1 MQIRR
6 PMTGGLSLETSG
18 ASSSAGW
25 NSRSALFG
33 PRALKGP
40 PSKARVRRKRNV
52 YPCAGSPECLLNRKV
67 WTQMFD
73 GPVEPSARSSHR
85 AAGDRSDVVERHVQ
99 VEVEDDHQTVLVTK
113 P

>member
-40 PSKARVRRKRNV
+40 PSKARFRRKRNV

-67 WTQMFD
+67 RTQTFD
-73 GPVEPSARSSHR
+73 GPVETRARRTDR
-85 AAGDRSDVVERHVQ
+85 AARDSCDVLEGHVQ
-99 VEVEDDHQTVLVTK
+99 VEVENHHETVRMAE